1 MIKEFRITIKIKAPV
16 NKVWNELVTWRNQG
30 NWMAL
35 TKVESSDVGPDDSG
49 IGTTIKAFTGI
60 GKFGVLDLMKV
71 TDWQPPNFCR
81 VDHYGKIIK
90 GIGEFKLT
98 EVGDETR
105 FDWYEEIIA
114 PKAILF
120 IVKPFILFAV
130 FLSLRKFAGS
140 IN

>member
-1 MIKEFRITIKIKAPV
+1 MINEFRITIKIKAPV

-35 TKVESSDVGPDDSG
+35 TKVESSDIGPDDSG

-60 GKFGVLDLMKV
+60 GKFGVLDLMTV
-71 TDWQPPNFCR
+71 TDWQPPYFCR

-130 FLSLRKFAGS
+130 ILSLRKFAGS

>member
-1 MIKEFRITIKIKAPV
+1 MINEFRITIKIKAPV

-35 TKVESSDVGPDDSG
+35 TKVESSDIGPDDSG

-60 GKFGVLDLMKV
+60 GKFGVLDLMTV
-71 TDWQPPNFCR
+71 TDWQPPYFCR

>member
-1 MIKEFRITIKIKAPV
+1 MINEFRITIKIKAPV

-71 TDWQPPNFCR
+71 TDWQSPYFCR

-98 EVGDETR
+98 QVGDETR

>member
-1 MIKEFRITIKIKAPV
+1 MINEFRITIKIKAPV

-35 TKVESSDVGPDDSG
+35 TKVESSDIGPDDSG

-60 GKFGVLDLMKV
+60 GKFGLLDLMTV
-71 TDWQPPNFCR
+71 TDWQPPYFCR

>member
-1 MIKEFRITIKIKAPV
+1 MINEFRVTIRIKAPI
-16 NKVWNELVTWRNQG
+16 NKVWNELVTWSNQG

-35 TKVESSDVGPDDSG
+35 TKVESSDLGPDDSG
-49 IGTTIKAFTGI
+49 IGTTIEAFTGI
-60 GKFGVLDLMKV
+60 GKFGVLDLMRV

-98 EVGDETR
+98 QEGDETR
-105 FDWYEEIIA
+105 FDWYEEILA

>member
-1 MIKEFRITIKIKAPV
+1 MINEFRITIKIKAPV

-35 TKVESSDVGPDDSG
+35 TKVESSDIGPDDSG

>member
-1 MIKEFRITIKIKAPV
+1 MINEFRITIKIKAPV

-35 TKVESSDVGPDDSG
+35 TKVESSDIGPDDSG

-130 FLSLRKFAGS
+130 ILSLRKFAGS

>member
-1 MIKEFRITIKIKAPV
+1 MINEFRITIKIKAPV

-35 TKVESSDVGPDDSG
+35 TKVESSDFGPDDSG

-60 GKFGVLDLMKV
+60 GKFGVLDLMTV
-71 TDWQPPNFCR
+71 TDWQPPYFCR

-98 EVGDETR
+98 QVGDVTR

-114 PKAILF
+114 PKALLL
-120 IVKPFILFAV
+120 IVKPFILLAV

>member
-1 MIKEFRITIKIKAPV
+1 MINEFRITIKIKAPV

-35 TKVESSDVGPDDSG
+35 TKVESSDFGPDDSG

-71 TDWQPPNFCR
+71 TDWQPPYFCR

-98 EVGDETR
+98 QDGNETR
-105 FDWYEEIIA
+105 FDWYEEIRA
-114 PKAILF
+114 PAFALAAI
-120 IVKPFILFAV
+120 KPFILIAV
-130 FLSLRKFAGS
+130 NQSLRKFARS
-140 IN
+140 FK

>member
-1 MIKEFRITIKIKAPV
+1 MINEFRITIKIKAPV

-71 TDWQPPNFCR
+71 TDWQPPYFCR

-105 FDWYEEIIA
+105 FDWYEEIFA
-114 PKAILF
+114 PKAFLF

>member
-1 MIKEFRITIKIKAPV
+1 
-16 NKVWNELVTWRNQG
+16 
-30 NWMAL
+30 MAL
-35 TKVESSDVGPDDSG
+35 TKVESSDIGPDDSG

-60 GKFGVLDLMKV
+60 GKFGVLDLMTV
-71 TDWQPPNFCR
+71 TDWQPPYFCR

-114 PKAILF
+114 PKAFLF